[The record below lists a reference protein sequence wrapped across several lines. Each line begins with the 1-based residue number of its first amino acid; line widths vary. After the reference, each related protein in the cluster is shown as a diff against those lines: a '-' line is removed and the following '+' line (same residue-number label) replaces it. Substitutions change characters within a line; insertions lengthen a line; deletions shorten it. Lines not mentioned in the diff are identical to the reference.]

1 MILNKEKKNIFV
13 NTVALAIIQ
22 ILNYILPFITLPYLS
37 RILDVDKLGLVF
49 FAQVFMDYFY
59 RFAMFGF
66 DFSGVRSIAI
76 NRDNKEKTI
85 LIFNSIFSSQI
96 LFLIISFIILSLLII
111 IIPKFRV
118 DAIVYYFTFL
128 SVVGNVL
135 IFTWFYQGME
145 IMKFI
150 TILNIITKTVG
161 LLLIFGFVKNNH
173 DYYLVP
179 LFNSLGAVIAGIV
192 SLIFIKRVFQ
202 IKFFI
207 PKKEKIINTIKYSCQ
222 FFLTKVA
229 IALYRQTNAFVLGL
243 VVSTTAVA
251 YYTSA
256 DKIFWAIFALYSTFI
271 NALFPYMS
279 KNKDIIFFKKILKY
293 LIIIAVGFSLFLLIT
308 SKYLIILLFT
318 EKMSPA
324 INILKIFALSL
335 CFYPFVDLL
344 GYPLLGAFGYVKETN
359 NGYIIGGIYNLI
371 GLIILYLLNNI
382 TIYSIAFLI
391 SSTYIIMFLH
401 RVYYVRK
408 YNILLIDKGRINE
421 NRCFNSNKAV

>member
-1 MILNKEKKNIFV
+1 MQLSKDKKNLFV
-13 NTVALAIIQ
+13 NTTALAIIQ

-37 RILDVDKLGLVF
+37 RVLNVDKLGLVF
-49 FAQVFMDYFY
+49 FAQVFIDYFY

-145 IMKFI
+145 RMKFI
-150 TILNIITKTVG
+150 TVLNIITKTIG
-161 LLLIFGFVKNNH
+161 LLLIFTFIKSNH

-179 LFNSLGAVIAGIV
+179 LFNSLGAVVAGIV

-207 PKKEKIINTIKYSCQ
+207 PKKDEIINTIKYSGQ

-256 DKIFWAIFALYSTFI
+256 DKIFWAIFALYNTFI

-279 KNKDIIFFKKILKY
+279 KNKDILFFKKIIKY
-293 LIIIAVGFSLFLLIT
+293 ITAFGIFMTLLIIFIAKPVIVIF
-308 SKYLIILLFT
+308 YT
-318 EKMSPA
+318 EKMLPA
-324 INILKIFALSL
+324 VNILRIFALS
-335 CFYPFVDLL
+335 YIVYIFVDTL
-344 GYPLLGAFGYVKETN
+344 GFPLLGAYGYVKETN
-359 NGYIIGGIYNLI
+359 WGYYIGGIYNLL
-371 GLIILYLLNNI
+371 GLIILYLLNYI
-382 TIYSIAFLI
+382 TIYSIAFLV
-391 SSTYIIMFLH
+391 SSTYVIILLH
-401 RVYYVRK
+401 RIYYIKKDLK
-408 YNILLIDKGRINE
+408 YKLFFDKW
-421 NRCFNSNKAV
+421 